1 MEQFGNI
8 KLYNGDCMEVMKDIP
23 SESVDLIVTD
33 CPYKIISG
41 GITIEERKDEISGIF
56 QKRAKSDGTNCSNKW
71 LKKDENAII
80 SAAKNGTMFTHNN
93 ITFKEWLPEIYRV
106 LKNKAHCYI
115 MINSRNL
122 KNLQVEAEKVGFK
135 FQNLLIWDK
144 GNVTPNQYY
153 MGGYELI
160 LMLRKGGAK
169 PINNMGTSNIIKIPN
184 IIGKKQHPTE
194 KPIKLMEILIEN
206 SSNEGDV
213 VLDPFIGSGS
223 TGVAAVNL
231 NRNFIGIELD
241 EGYFN
246 IATNRIQKDKK
257 EGAKIWLK

>member
-1 MEQFGNI
+1 MEEQINLI
-8 KLYNGDCMEVMKDIP
+8 KGDCLEVMKDIP
-23 SESVDLIVTD
+23 DGSVDLIVTD
-33 CPYKIISG
+33 CPYKIVSG
-41 GITIEERKDEISGIF
+41 GITIEERKNEPSGIF
-56 QKRAKSDGTNCSNKW
+56 QRRAKSDGTNCSNKW

-80 SAAKNGTMFTHNN
+80 SAAKKGTMFAHNN

-122 KNLQVEAEKVGFK
+122 KDLQVEAEKVGFK

-213 VLDPFIGSGS
+213 VMDPFMGSGS
-223 TGVAAVNL
+223 TAKAADNL
-231 NRNFIGIELD
+231 KRKFIGSEID
-241 EGYFN
+241 ETYFN
-246 IATNRIQKDKK
+246 ITLNRFNKKDNQL
-257 EGAKIWLK
+257 AIF

>member
-1 MEQFGNI
+1 MEEEGINLI
-8 KLYNGDCMEVMKDIP
+8 KGDCLNVMKDIP
-23 SESVDLIVTD
+23 SESIDLIVTD

-80 SAAKNGTMFTHNN
+80 SASKNGTMFTHNN

-122 KNLQVEAEKVGFK
+122 KELQVEAEKVGFK

-206 SSNEGDV
+206 SSNEGDL
-213 VLDPFIGSGS
+213 VLDPFMGSGS
-223 TGVAAVNL
+223 TAKAADNL
-231 NRNFIGIELD
+231 SRKFIGIELD
-241 EGYFN
+241 NSYFE
-246 IATNRIQKDKK
+246 IAKERIENHTQQQ
-257 EGAKIWLK
+257 ELF

>member
-8 KLYNGDCMEVMKDIP
+8 NLYNGDCMEVMKDMDN
-23 SESVDLIVTD
+23 ESVDLIVTD

-41 GITIEERKDEISGIF
+41 GITIEERKDELSDIF
-56 QKRAKSDGTNCSNKW
+56 QRRAKSDGTNCSNKW

-122 KNLQVEAEKVGFK
+122 KDLQVEAEKVGFK

-213 VLDPFIGSGS
+213 VLDPFMGSGS
-223 TGVAAVNL
+223 TAKAADNL
-231 NRNFIGIELD
+231 KRKFIGIELD
-241 EGYFN
+241 ETYFN
-246 IATNRIQKDKK
+246 VTLNRFNKKDNQQ
-257 EGAKIWLK
+257 ELF

>member
-8 KLYNGDCMEVMKDIP
+8 KLYNGDCMEYMKDIP
-23 SESVDLIVTD
+23 SESIDLIVTD

-41 GITIEERKDEISGIF
+41 GITIEEIKNEVSGIF

-122 KNLQVEAEKVGFK
+122 KDLQVEAEKVGFK
-135 FQNLLIWDK
+135 FQNLLVWDK

-213 VLDPFIGSGS
+213 VLDPFMGSGS
-223 TGVAAVNL
+223 TAKAADNL
-231 NRNFIGIELD
+231 KRKFIGIEID
-241 EGYFN
+241 ETYFN
-246 IATNRIQKDKK
+246 VTLNRFNKKDNQQ
-257 EGAKIWLK
+257 ELF